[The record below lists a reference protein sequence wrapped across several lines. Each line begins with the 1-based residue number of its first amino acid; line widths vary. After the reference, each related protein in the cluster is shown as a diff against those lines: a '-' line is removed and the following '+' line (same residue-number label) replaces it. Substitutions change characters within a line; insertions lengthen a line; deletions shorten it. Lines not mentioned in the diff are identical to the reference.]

1 MGLLDDM
8 AVSSRARCEAAR
20 EGESLEA
27 LRTRALATAPAPR
40 LQLDRFDLI
49 AECKL
54 RAPSSGQ
61 LAKPKDPAAEAAR
74 RAKLYADAGAAA
86 VSVLTEPDRFD
97 GDLSHLAA
105 AAAVCPIP
113 VMRKDF
119 LVDPYQVF
127 EARAAGAGG
136 VLLIAK
142 MLDDQVLFDC
152 MSAAAECG
160 LFVLLE
166 AFDEADLARCPAAV
180 SAWTGADPLLV
191 GINSRN
197 LVTLAVEPA
206 RLLRLASLLP
216 EGVPAVAESG
226 VEAPEEAGP
235 LARAGYTVALVG
247 SALMRADDPGAFAS
261 ALLEE
266 GRCS

>member
-20 EGESLEA
+20 AGESLDA
-27 LRTRALATAPAPR
+27 LRDRALATAPAPR
-40 LQLDRFDLI
+40 LVLADFDLI

-61 LAKPKDPAAEAAR
+61 LAKVANPAGEAAR
-74 RAKLYADAGAAA
+74 RALMYAQAGAAA

-105 AAAVCPIP
+105 AARASPVP

-119 LVDPYQVF
+119 LVDPYQVY
-127 EARAAGAGG
+127 EARLAGAGG

-142 MLDDQVLFDC
+142 MLDDQVLLDC
-152 MSAAAECG
+152 LSAASECG

-166 AFDEADLARCPAAV
+166 AFDEEDLSRCPLAV
-180 SAWTGADPLLV
+180 DAWNGPDPLLV

-197 LVTLAVEPA
+197 LVSLEVEPE
-206 RLLRLASLLP
+206 RLIRLAPLLP
-216 EGVPAVAESG
+216 NGVPTVAESG
-226 VEAPEEAGP
+226 VERPEEARA
-235 LARAGYTVALVG
+235 LVAAGYRLVLVG
-247 SALMRADDPGAFAS
+247 SALMRAEDPSRFA
-261 ALLEE
+261 AQLLKE